1 MSTLSRRTGLV
12 AVVIAGARDER
23 RRVHVLAR
31 GGRPDDDA
39 ADPERARWNGDDEP
53 EGTTSTTRD
62 DPPRTG
68 TSLIDDDEDPPT
80 GDETEQDYIDALVAT
95 FEEDADEVFTRDDVE
110 CLANEWV
117 PAIGVEAFQAAGI
130 TPADIESGDSGIED
144 VVLDRSTAEAIVDG
158 IPACDLSLI
167 DLFIDGLGSDVKD
180 DPTKVACVEAAVT
193 EDQIREALIADILGS
208 ESRRPRGPRR
218 SVPHLIGA

>member
-1 MSTLSRRTGLV
+1 MSTLPRRTGLLAV
-12 AVVIAGARDER
+12 AIVALVMSVAACSSSTEGGDPTTTLPTLSGTVEPDE
-23 RRVHVLAR
+23 
-31 GGRPDDDA
+31 
-39 ADPERARWNGDDEP
+39 EP

-95 FEEDADEVFTRDDVE
+95 FEENPDELFTRDDVE
-110 CLANEWV
+110 CLATEWV
-117 PAIGVEAFQAAGI
+117 PAIGVDAFQAAGI
-130 TPADIESGDSGIED
+130 TPADLESGDAGIED
-144 VVLDRSTAEAIVDG
+144 VVLDRPTGEAIVDA
-158 IPACDLSLI
+158 IPACGLSLI

-193 EDQIREALIADILGS
+193 EDQVREVLIADILGS
-208 ESRRPRGPRR
+208 ETDDPEDLVGQC
-218 SVPHLIGA
+218 LI

>member
-1 MSTLSRRTGLV
+1 MPTLSRRTGLV
-12 AVVIAGARDER
+12 AVVIAALVMSAAACTSSPEE
-23 RRVHVLAR
+23 
-31 GGRPDDDA
+31 
-39 ADPERARWNGDDEP
+39 ADPTTTLPTLSGTVEGDDEP

-95 FEEDADEVFTRDDVE
+95 FEEDDDEVFTRDDVE

-130 TPADIESGDSGIED
+130 TPADLESGDSGIED

-193 EDQIREALIADILGS
+193 EDQIREVLIADILGS
-208 ESRRPRGPRR
+208 ETDDPEDLVGQC
-218 SVPHLIGA
+218 LI